1 MDTLKND
8 DSTKNVQSNVI
19 HILERYKLYIT
30 IFIMFILLLVVYVSY
45 SIFSFFKKKF
55 NSNYKSRSSTKVS
68 DHIVFQIISV
78 LTIIFGFYV
87 GLLSLYNT
95 IIKEIKE
102 LIRSKCSEK
111 V

>member
-1 MDTLKND
+1 M
-8 DSTKNVQSNVI
+8 VI
-19 HILERYKLYIT
+19 LILVLYI
-30 IFIMFILLLVVYVSY
+30 SY

-55 NSNYKSRSSTKVS
+55 NSNYKSRQSTNLS
-68 DHIVFQIISV
+68 DHIIFQIISV
-78 LTIIFGFYV
+78 LTIIFGFYA

-102 LIRSKCSEK
+102 LIRLKCIEN